1 MEVNSL
7 KGKDISGTINW
18 PTLGNAKTKIRGKI
32 EGNKYLFFF
41 FFLLY
46 SFTFEEYEAIQ
57 GDDDVQIPSYYS
69 GKISAKGKIIKG
81 KTVGDSGNDDE
92 DDATFQLDL
101 VEDEGLS
108 FRFIA

>member
-1 MEVNSL
+1 MLEQLTGLLWAMPRL
-7 KGKDISGTINW
+7 KFEEKLKETSTS
-18 PTLGNAKTKIRGKI
+18 
-32 EGNKYLFFF
+32 FFF
-41 FFLLY
+41 FFLLD

-108 FRFIA
+108 FHFILITL